1 MGWGSRSSSY
11 RNERYGGW
19 APYVPVAE
27 RRRAAAKKMD
37 ALIKKG
43 EKITP
48 VVIEGRTIA
57 STFWGKSWC
66 ENLESYSDFA
76 NRLPR
81 GRTYV
86 RNGSVVDLKIS
97 QGKIKSLVSGSS
109 LYKVEISIKALEKP
123 RWSDVIDRCTGKV
136 DSLLDLLQ
144 GKLSKGVMEAVT
156 SKDFGLFPN
165 PRQITLNCSCPDG
178 ALMCKHVAATLYG
191 VGSRLDREP
200 EVLFLLRGV
209 DHSELLA
216 KASVKS
222 ALNIV
227 KPVGAN
233 NTLNTVDLGSLF
245 GIEMDEAP
253 KMTEVTKKA
262 IAKKKIVGKKKSAVK
277 LTRVK
282 SPVKSPVK
290 VTRKVV
296 KNTSAVK
303 SAKKL
308 GLKTSKK

>member
-1 MGWGSRSSSY
+1 M
-11 RNERYGGW
+11 
-19 APYVPVAE
+19 
-27 RRRAAAKKMD
+27 
-37 ALIKKG
+37 
-43 EKITP
+43 
-48 VVIEGRTIA
+48 
-57 STFWGKSWC
+57 
-66 ENLESYSDFA
+66 
-76 NRLPR
+76 
-81 GRTYV
+81 
-86 RNGSVVDLKIS
+86 
-97 QGKIKSLVSGSS
+97 
-109 LYKVEISIKALEKP
+109 
-123 RWSDVIDRCTGKV
+123 
-136 DSLLDLLQ
+136 
-144 GKLSKGVMEAVT
+144 
-156 SKDFGLFPN
+156 
-165 PRQITLNCSCPDG
+165 
-178 ALMCKHVAATLYG
+178 
-191 VGSRLDREP
+191 
-200 EVLFLLRGV
+200 

-277 LTRVK
+277 

>member
-1 MGWGSRSSSY
+1 MGWGSRSSRY

-37 ALIKKG
+37 ALVKKG

-123 RWSDVIDRCTGKV
+123 RWSDVIDRCTGKI

-144 GKLSKGVMEAVT
+144 GKLSKGVMETVT
-156 SKDFGLFPN
+156 SKDFGLFPS

-191 VGSRLDREP
+191 VGSRLDLEP

-233 NTLNTVDLGSLF
+233 NTLKTVDLGSLF

-262 IAKKKIVGKKKSAVK
+262 IAKKKIGGKK
-277 LTRVK
+277 K

-296 KNTSAVK
+296 KSTSVVK
-303 SAKKL
+303 GTKKL
-308 GLKTSKK
+308 GPKTSKK